1 MKLDGQMH
9 GEGREIG
16 IGREDRHP
24 VALGHGT
31 DQEVGIG
38 SLDPASPANVEK
50 LGGSLM
56 IWRGH
61 LEIGK
66 GAQMRAQLLEL
77 RRVAKAREDLLTNH
91 SQDAGLHLLDQPDE
105 FASRWGD
112 DIALPPTQGQRPD
125 AGVDQDAQRRVLC
138 FL

>member
-1 MKLDGQMH
+1 M
-9 GEGREIG
+9 
-16 IGREDRHP
+16 
-24 VALGHGT
+24 ALGHGT